1 MFEEENVQGMTDLQF
16 LDHLRDLLIIA
27 EKCKDLDE
35 FKEFLKTKI
44 EVFEK

>member
-16 LDHLRDLLIIA
+16 LSHLRTLLIIA

-35 FKEFLKTKI
+35 FKEFLKDEI
-44 EVFEK
+44 ETFGK